1 MKTNKILKIDGTIL
15 DKKQLENH
23 LQKIASNHNLINKP
37 SKETYPIPQLIE
49 NYETIKIV
57 YNLLNEHVKLGM
69 TTHPAGEWLL
79 DNFYIIEET
88 VKQIQKELT
97 LKKYM
102 NFLGIANGK
111 YKGFARIYVLAA
123 EIVAYTDNKID
134 KEDLEDYLTSYQE
147 KKTLS
152 MEEIWNIGL
161 FLQIAIIEN
170 IREICE
176 KIYSSQ
182 IQKMKAENIVKK
194 LLEKSQENKDNHIY
208 HIKNIKKDMLQ
219 DVKYPFI
226 EYMSYILKRYGKK
239 GYRYLKILEEIVEMT
254 GTTVQEVIKKEHFD
268 IAVKKVSIGN
278 SIISIKTIQRINFL
292 EIFEKINGVEEILKQ
307 DPANVYSK
315 MDNDTKDCYRNVIKE
330 ISKKTK
336 ISEIYIAK
344 KILQLSKENEDN
356 GKKSHIGYYI
366 IDKGIEKVYKELQC
380 KTPKHMSEKIKQKLY
395 IVTNIILSIA
405 ISFALSS
412 ILNLYTKN
420 IKIYVLSFFILF
432 IPSSEIVTQIIQY
445 ILSKIVKPKPIPKID
460 FSKGIDKEH
469 TCMVVIPTILKNK
482 EKVKELMQKLEVYYI
497 ANQSKNLYFT
507 LLGDCSESSIK
518 EEKFDNEVIE
528 NGVKLAEKL
537 NKKYAKENEFPIFH
551 FIYRKRDWNEK
562 ENCYLGWERKRGMLT
577 QFNEYLL
584 GKEENVFRANT
595 IEGYKDCIPQIQY
608 VITLDADT
616 ELILNSAFELVGA
629 MAHILNKPIIDKEKN
644 VVIEG
649 YGIIQP
655 RIGINL
661 DISYKTIFTQIF
673 AGTGGIDSY
682 TNAISDLYQDNFGEG
697 IFTGKGIY
705 DLKVFSKV
713 LKNAI
718 PENTVLSHDLLE
730 GCYLRCGLATDIM
743 LMDGYPTK
751 YNSFMNRLSR
761 WIRGDWQ
768 IISWLNSKVNSKIGN
783 IQNPLNYLS
792 KYKILDN
799 LRRSLI
805 EIMVIISLI
814 LFVILGKQYCFEIYP
829 FIIIS
834 IIAVV
839 MSNILEI
846 FNTMLVKKEGEYKQK
861 NFSPRVS
868 GYKGIV
874 LRILITIG
882 ELPYKTYISF
892 IAIVKTLYRKWISHK
907 NLLEWMTSEEAEKQS
922 KNDVISY
929 IKQMWFNIALGIL
942 TIGFALTNKAFGDF
956 LIQILLGIL
965 WTFTPFIMWH
975 ISKEKKEIK
984 AIEKLDKTEIEY
996 VLEIGKKTW
1005 EFFKQYITKENNYLM
1020 PDNYQEDRKQKVVA
1034 RTSSTNIGLSILA
1047 IISSYD
1053 LQYETLSNTIELLHK
1068 VLTSVD
1074 SLQKWNGHLYN
1085 WYNIKTKDPLIP
1097 RYIST
1102 VDSGNFVGYMYVTKS
1117 FLEETRDI
1125 LQKSEEYIK
1134 IINQI
1139 QEMLEIIKKIINQTD
1154 FTYLYSQEHQIFS
1167 IGYNIEE
1174 NQLTDSY
1181 YDLLATEAR
1190 QASLVAI
1197 AKKDIPS
1204 KHWNHLSRTLTI
1216 LGKYKGL
1223 ISWSGTAFE
1232 YLMPNINIPK
1242 YKGSLLDESCD
1253 FMIMSQIKYAEE
1265 MNLPFGVSESAF
1277 NLKDL
1282 QYNYQYKAFGIP
1294 WLGLKR
1300 GLADEMVVS
1309 TYSSIL
1315 AITDIPK
1322 EVIKNLKILEQYG
1335 MYNKYGFY
1343 ESIDFTPERVRKG
1356 QKAEV
1361 VKTYMAHHQGLILLS
1376 INNLINKM
1384 ILQKRF
1390 TKNPEIQAVTI
1401 LLQETMP
1408 EKAIITKEDKEKVEK
1423 LKYKDYEDYIV
1434 RKYTKV
1440 DERLITGNVIS
1451 NENYMIAMNQKGE
1464 GFSKY
1469 KNMYINHFKRTDDYM
1484 QGIIFDIKSI
1494 KNKQM
1499 ISSCYSHN
1507 MGTSYQIRFMPD
1519 KNEQEMVNG
1528 NIKATIKTTV
1538 ASNEPVELRRI
1549 ILENTGNEEEIVEL
1563 TGYFEPILAQK
1574 EQYYAHPAF
1583 NNLFLV
1589 YGYDEKNEA
1598 LLVKRKRRE
1607 IGEQELYL
1615 ATTLHASREDRIGDL
1630 EYEIEEE
1637 KFLGRGNVKIPKMVK
1652 DSLPF
1657 SKKIGLVTEPIIAM
1671 KRTIK
1676 IKKQEKVIID
1686 FILSVE
1692 EEKEQVIQNLE
1703 KYISFEN
1710 VKNEFELSKAR
1721 VEAETRYLNM
1731 KGKNIENYQK
1741 ILSYIIFDN
1750 SIRSVERSKINQ
1762 TKHYQ
1767 QSDLWKYGI
1776 SGDLPIVLVKM
1787 KNANDVQGLKEI
1799 LKAYEYF
1806 RTKNVETEIVVI
1818 NGENYSY
1825 ENYVREEIDSTIL
1838 NQHKG
1843 YLKNIKGGI
1852 FVLNEEEID
1861 KNDMTFLEFISSITI
1876 DCAKGNL
1883 ENNLKEIEEVY
1894 LENYKEISKEE
1905 NTNLFIEETTE
1916 DINILKNTENLKYYN
1931 EYGAFSEDGKEYW
1944 ICVNQE
1950 KRLPTVWSH
1959 IMANEKFG
1967 TIVTENMGG
1976 YSWYKNSRLNRLTSW
1991 HNNPSLDIPSE
2002 VVYVKDMETKQ
2013 VWSLGLNP
2021 MPDNRNYNVIY
2032 GFGYCKY
2039 IHSHLGI
2046 EQELEIFVPKEDS
2059 CKIGI
2064 LKLRNKTPNRKNLKL
2079 YYYIKPVIGEDES
2092 KTSGNI
2098 SIKFDRNSNILTADN
2113 LYTTEIDNTKLYI
2126 SSSEK
2131 IKSYTGD
2138 KKFFLGKNGI
2148 SNPDGVKKL
2157 RLNNSNAIGKDT
2169 CMVIEIEVEVE
2180 SFSNKEISFV
2190 LGAEES
2196 VMDCKNIA
2204 YKYSKLQNCRQELER
2219 IKNDW
2224 RDLLGKLQVYTPL
2237 ESTNILLNGWCIYQ
2251 TLESRLL
2258 GRSGYYQ
2265 SGGAFG
2271 FRDQLQDTIA
2281 LKYISPE
2288 FLKQQIIK
2296 HSKHQF
2302 EEGDVE
2308 HWWHEETNR
2317 GIRTRFSDDLLWLP
2331 YLVLQYIKFTG
2342 DYSILDIETPY
2353 LKGPILEEGIDER
2366 YDKYEQSEKQESI
2379 YLHCIRAIEKSFNFG
2394 ENGLPKIGSGD
2405 WNDGFST
2412 VGNKGKGESV
2422 WLGFFLY
2429 HILDKF
2435 IPICEM
2441 MESKNTQ
2448 NLEENHNSEKN
2459 NQILNIIYEVNN
2471 MKEDN
2476 TNSSVGEEKYKMNSL
2491 SSEQKDKNNDSVLKE
2506 NLKIE
2511 NKCDKEDV
2519 QKEEVENRSEK
2530 WNTIKMQLKKA
2541 LNTNGWDGRWYRR
2554 AFMDDGNVLGSM
2566 ENDECR
2572 IDSIAQSW
2580 SVISKAGDNDKKYIS
2595 IESLENHLVDKENGI
2610 IKLLDP
2616 PFEKGHLEPGYIK
2629 AYLPG
2634 VRENGGQYTHSSCW
2648 AIIAEALLGFGDKA
2662 LEFYRMINPIEHA
2675 RTKDASNKY
2684 KVEPYVIPADIYGAG
2699 NLAGRGGW
2707 TWYTGSSSWYYTAG
2721 VEYILG
2727 LKVKEGYLTIAP
2739 CIPKDWKEYLMR
2751 YKWKDSIYN
2760 IKVINQNQ
2768 KNTGVTKILLNGEEV
2783 ENKIKLDGGNRIFNI
2798 EVIM

>member
-1 MKTNKILKIDGTIL
+1 MKTNRILKIDGTIL
-15 DKKQLENH
+15 DKRQLENH

-49 NYETIKIV
+49 NYETIKMV
-57 YNLLNEHVKLGM
+57 YHLLNEHVKLGM
-69 TTHPAGEWLL
+69 ATHPAGEWLL

-102 NFLGIANGK
+102 NFLGIANGR

-123 EIVAYTDNKID
+123 EIVAYTDNKIE
-134 KEDLEDYLTSYQE
+134 KEDLEDYLASYQE

-182 IQKMKAENIVKK
+182 IQKMKAENIVQK
-194 LLEKSQENKDNHIY
+194 LIETPQNHKENHIY
-208 HIKNIKKDMLQ
+208 HIKNIKKDMLH

-239 GYRYLKILEEIVEMT
+239 GYRYLKILDEIVEMT

-278 SIISIKTIQRINFL
+278 SITSIKTIQRINFL

-307 DPANVYSK
+307 DPADVYSK
-315 MDNDTKDCYRNVIKE
+315 MDNPTKESYRNIIKE

-344 KILQLSKENEDN
+344 KILQLAKENKEDE
-356 GKKSHIGYYI
+356 KKAHIGYYM
-366 IDKGIEKVYKELQC
+366 IDKGIEKVYQELQY
-380 KTPKHMSEKIKQKLY
+380 KVPKHMREKTKQTLY
-395 IVTNIILSIA
+395 IAMNIILSIVVSMA
-405 ISFALSS
+405 FSS
-412 ILNLYTKN
+412 ILNLYIKN
-420 IKIYVLSFFILF
+420 VGIYLLSFFILF

-445 ILSKIVKPKPIPKID
+445 ILSKMVKPKTIPKID
-460 FSKGIDKEH
+460 FSKGIDEEH
-469 TCMVVIPTILKNK
+469 ACMVVIPTILKNK
-482 EKVKELMQKLEVYYI
+482 EKVKELMHKLEVYYI

-507 LLGDCSESSIK
+507 LLGDCSESSLQ
-518 EEKFDNEVIE
+518 EEKADNEVIE
-528 NGVKLAEKL
+528 TGMQLAEKL
-537 NKKYAKENEFPIFH
+537 NKTYAKEDNFPIFH
-551 FIYRKRDWNEK
+551 FIYRKREWNEK

-584 GKEENVFRANT
+584 GNEENVFRANT
-595 IEGYKDCIPQIQY
+595 IEEYKDCIPQIQY

-629 MAHILNKPIIDKEKN
+629 MAHILNKPVIDEEKN
-644 VVIEG
+644 IVVEG
-649 YGIIQP
+649 HGMIQP

-661 DISYKTIFTQIF
+661 EISYKTLFTQIF
-673 AGTGGIDSY
+673 AGAGGLDSY
-682 TNAISDLYQDNFGEG
+682 TNAISDLYQDNFEEG

-705 DLKVFSKV
+705 DVKVFSRV

-743 LMDGYPTK
+743 LMDGYPCK

-768 IISWLNSKVNSKIGN
+768 IIGWLKGKVNSKIGN
-783 IQNPLNYLS
+783 IQNPLNCLS
-792 KYKILDN
+792 KYKIFDN
-799 LRRSLI
+799 LRRSFI
-805 EIMVIISLI
+805 ECMAIISLI
-814 LFVILGKQYCFEIYP
+814 LFTVLGKVYSFETYP
-829 FIIIS
+829 FAIITL
-834 IIAVV
+834 IAVV
-839 MSNILEI
+839 MPYILEM
-846 FNTMLVKKEGEYKQK
+846 FNTMLVKKEGEHKQK
-861 NFSPRVS
+861 KFSPKIS
-868 GYKGIV
+868 GYKGIG
-874 LRILITIG
+874 LRIFITIG
-882 ELPYKTYISF
+882 VLPYKAYISF
-892 IAIVKTLYRKWISHK
+892 IAIVKTLYRKWVSHK
-907 NLLEWMTSEEAEKQS
+907 KLLEWMTSEEAEKQA
-922 KNDVISY
+922 KNDMMSY
-929 IKQMWFNIALGIL
+929 VKQMWFNIALGIV
-942 TIGFALTNKAFGDF
+942 TIGIGLTNKGFGDF
-956 LIQILLGIL
+956 IIQTVLGIL
-965 WTFTPFIMWH
+965 WIVTPFIMWY
-975 ISKEKKEIK
+975 ISKEKKEVK
-984 AIEKLDKTEIEY
+984 AIEALDKTEIEY
-996 VLEIGKKTW
+996 VLEIGRKTW
-1005 EFFKQYITKENNYLM
+1005 QFFKQYITKENNYLM
-1020 PDNYQEDRKQKVVA
+1020 PDNYQEDRKQKIVT

-1047 IISSYD
+1047 IVSSYD
-1053 LQYETLSNTIELLHK
+1053 LQYEDLPDIIGLLYK
-1068 VLTSVD
+1068 VIISVD

-1085 WYNIKTKDPLIP
+1085 WYDTKTKEPLRP

-1102 VDSGNFVGYMYVTKS
+1102 VDSGNFVGYLYVTKA
-1117 FLEETRDI
+1117 FLKEIQEI
-1125 LQKSEEYIK
+1125 LQNDDLLISKPTETKKTIDITNKEEK
-1134 IINQI
+1134 VKVQNQI
-1139 QEMLEIIKKIINQTD
+1139 HEMLEIIKRIIDQTD
-1154 FTYLYSQEHQIFS
+1154 FTNLYSQEHQIFS

-1174 NQLTDSY
+1174 NKLTDSY

-1204 KHWNHLSRTLTI
+1204 KHWNHLSRTLTV

-1242 YKGSLLDESCD
+1242 YKGSLLDESCK
-1253 FMIMSQIKYAEE
+1253 FMMMSQMKYAEE
-1265 MNLPFGVSESAF
+1265 MHLPFGVSEAAF

-1282 QYNYQYKAFGIP
+1282 QSNYQYKAFGIP

-1309 TYSSIL
+1309 SYGSML

-1322 EVIKNLKILEQYG
+1322 KVVKNLKVLEQYG

-1343 ESIDFTPERVRKG
+1343 ESLDFTPERVRKG
-1356 QKAEV
+1356 KKAEV

-1376 INNLINKM
+1376 INNLINQF

-1434 RKYTKV
+1434 RTYTKI

-1464 GFSKY
+1464 GFSQY
-1469 KNMYINHFKRTDDYM
+1469 KNMYINYFKHTDDDT
-1484 QGIIFDIKSI
+1484 QGMIFYIKSI
-1494 KNKQM
+1494 KNKQIM
-1499 ISSCYSHN
+1499 SSSYSQN
-1507 MGTSYQIRFMPD
+1507 IKNENQYQIRFMPD
-1519 KNEQEMVNG
+1519 KNEQEITSG
-1528 NIKATIKTTV
+1528 NIKATIKMTV

-1549 ILENTGNEEEIVEL
+1549 ILENLGNEEEIVEL
-1563 TGYFEPILAQK
+1563 TGYFEPILTPK

-1589 YGYDEKNEA
+1589 YEYDEKNEA
-1598 LLVKRKRRE
+1598 LMVKRKKRE
-1607 IGEQELYL
+1607 LGQNEIYL
-1615 ATTLHASREDRIGDL
+1615 ATTLHVSRDDRIGDL

-1637 KFLGRGNVKIPKMVK
+1637 KFMGRGNLKIPKMVK

-1657 SKKIGLVTEPIIAM
+1657 SKKIGLVTEPVVAL

-1676 IKKQEKVIID
+1676 IKSQEKVVID
-1686 FILSVE
+1686 FIVSVE
-1692 EEKEQVIQNLE
+1692 ENKEQTVQNLE
-1703 KYISFEN
+1703 KYMSFEN
-1710 VKNEFELSKAR
+1710 VKNEFDLSKAR
-1721 VEAETRYLNM
+1721 VEAETRYLNV
-1731 KGKNIENYQK
+1731 KGKDIENFQK
-1741 ILSYIIFDN
+1741 MLAYILFDD
-1750 SIRSVERSKINQ
+1750 SMKSVEKEKIKQ
-1762 TKHYQ
+1762 IQSFK

-1776 SGDLPIVLVKM
+1776 SGDLPIILVKM
-1787 KNANDVQGLKEI
+1787 KSTNDADGLKEV

-1806 RTKNVETEIVVI
+1806 KTKNVETEIVI
-1818 NGENYSY
+1818 IDEEKYSY
-1825 ENYVREEIDSTIL
+1825 ENYVREEIESTIL
-1838 NQHKG
+1838 NQHMG

-1852 FVLNEEEID
+1852 FILNEEEMDEKDI
-1861 KNDMTFLEFISSITI
+1861 TFLEFISMMTI
-1876 DCAKGNL
+1876 DCEKGNL
-1883 ENNLKEIEEVY
+1883 ENNLKEIEETY
-1894 LENYKEISKEE
+1894 LETYKEISEEE
-1905 NTNLFIEETTE
+1905 NTNQFIEENTE
-1916 DINILKNTENLKYYN
+1916 DIDILKDTENLKYYN
-1931 EYGAFSEDGKEYW
+1931 EYGGFSEDGKEYW
-1944 ICVNQE
+1944 ICVNKQ

-1959 IMANEKFG
+1959 IMANETFG

-1991 HNNPSLDIPSE
+1991 NNNPSFDIPSE
-2002 VVYVKDMETKQ
+2002 VIYVKDMDTKQ
-2013 VWSLGLNP
+2013 AWSLGLNP
-2021 MPDNRNYNVIY
+2021 MPDNQNYNVVY

-2039 IHSHLGI
+2039 MHSHLGM
-2046 EQELEIFVPKEDS
+2046 EQELEIFVPREDS

-2064 LKLRNKTPNRKNLKL
+2064 LKLSNKTPNRKYLKL
-2079 YYYIKPVIGEDES
+2079 YYYIKPVIGEDEF

-2098 SIKFDRNSNILTADN
+2098 HIKFDRNSNVITANN
-2113 LYTTEIDNTKLYI
+2113 LYTNEIDNTKLYM

-2138 KKFFLGKNGI
+2138 KKFFLGKNGL
-2148 SNPDGVKKL
+2148 SNPDGIKKL
-2157 RLNNSNAIGKDT
+2157 RLNNSDAIGRET
-2169 CMVIEIEVEVE
+2169 CIVLEIEVEIE
-2180 SFSNKEISFV
+2180 SFSNKDIAFI
-2190 LGAEES
+2190 LGAEETI
-2196 VMDCKNIA
+2196 MDCKNIA
-2204 YKYSKLQNCRQELER
+2204 YKYSKLQNCKQELER
-2219 IKNDW
+2219 VKNYW
-2224 RDLLGKLQVYTPL
+2224 KELLGKLQIYTPL

-2281 LKYISPE
+2281 LKYISPD

-2308 HWWHEETNR
+2308 HWWHEETGR

-2331 YLVLQYIKFTG
+2331 YLVLQYIHFTG
-2342 DYSILDIETPY
+2342 DDSILDIETPY
-2353 LKGPILEEGIDER
+2353 LKGAILEEGVDER
-2366 YDKYEQSEKQESI
+2366 YDKYLPSEKQESI

-2412 VGNKGKGESV
+2412 VGNKGRGESV

-2429 HILDKF
+2429 SILDEF

-2441 MESKNTQ
+2441 MEEKEEQ
-2448 NLEENHNSEKN
+2448 NNK
-2459 NQILNIIYEVNN
+2459 Q
-2471 MKEDN
+2471 KE
-2476 TNSSVGEEKYKMNSL
+2476 SRIEKYK
-2491 SSEQKDKNNDSVLKE
+2491 EI
-2506 NLKIE
+2506 KI
-2511 NKCDKEDV
+2511 
-2519 QKEEVENRSEK
+2519 
-2530 WNTIKMQLKKA
+2530 QLKKA
-2541 LNTNGWDGRWYRR
+2541 LNTNGWDGRWYKR

-2580 SVISKAGDNDKKYIS
+2580 SIISKAGDNDKKYIS
-2595 IESLENHLVDKENGI
+2595 MESLENHLVDKENGI

-2634 VRENGGQYTHSSCW
+2634 VRENGGQYTHASCW

-2675 RTKDASNKY
+2675 RTKDASSKY
-2684 KVEPYVIPADIYGAG
+2684 KVEPYAIAADIYGAG

-2707 TWYTGSSSWYYTAG
+2707 TWYTGSSSWYYIAG
-2721 VEYILG
+2721 IEYILG
-2727 LKVKEGYLTIAP
+2727 LKIKEGYLTIEP

-2760 IKVINQNQ
+2760 IKVMNQNQ
-2768 KNTGVTKILLNGEEV
+2768 KNTGVEKVLLNGEEV
-2783 ENKIKLDGGNRIFNI
+2783 ENKIKLDGSNKVYHI
-2798 EVIM
+2798 EVYM

>member
-1 MKTNKILKIDGTIL
+1 MKTNKILKIDGTIV

-23 LQKIASNHNLINKP
+23 LQKIASNHNLTNKP

-49 NYETIKIV
+49 NYETIKMV
-57 YNLLNEHVKLGM
+57 YHLLNEHVKLGM

-88 VKQIQKELT
+88 VKQIEKELT

-123 EIVAYTDNKID
+123 EIVAYTDNKIE
-134 KEDLEDYLTSYQE
+134 KEDLEDYLASYQE

-152 MEEIWNIGL
+152 MEEIWNIGV

-182 IQKMKAENIVKK
+182 MQKMKAENIVQKLIENPQDKK
-194 LLEKSQENKDNHIY
+194 ENHIY
-208 HIKNIKKDMLQ
+208 HVKNIKKDMLQ

-239 GYRYLKILEEIVEMT
+239 GYRYLKILDEIVEMT

-278 SIISIKTIQRINFL
+278 SITSIKTIQRINFL

-307 DPANVYSK
+307 DPAGVYPK
-315 MDNDTKDCYRNVIKE
+315 MDNDTKDYYRNIIKE

-344 KILQLSKENEDN
+344 KILQLAEDN
-356 GKKSHIGYYI
+356 KTKGKKAHIGYYI
-366 IDKGIEKVYKELQC
+366 IDKGIQKVYQELQC
-380 KTPKHMSEKIKQKLY
+380 KVPKYLKEKTKQKLY
-395 IVTNIILSIA
+395 IATNMILSIILSLV
-405 ISFALSS
+405 FSS
-412 ILNLYTKN
+412 ILNLYIQN
-420 IKIYVLSFFILF
+420 IGIYLLSFLILL

-445 ILSKIVKPKPIPKID
+445 MLSKIVKPKPIPKID
-460 FSKGIDKEH
+460 FSKGIDEENA
-469 TCMVVIPTILKNK
+469 TMVVIPTILKNK
-482 EKVKELMQKLEVYYI
+482 EKVKELMHKLEVYYI

-507 LLGDCSESSIK
+507 LLGDCSESTMK
-518 EEKFDNEVIE
+518 EEKIDNEVIE
-528 NGVKLAEKL
+528 TGMKLAENL
-537 NKKYAKENEFPIFH
+537 NEKYAKENDFPIFH
-551 FIYRKRDWNEK
+551 FIYRKREWNEK

-584 GKEENVFRANT
+584 GNEENVFRTNT
-595 IEGYKDCIPQIQY
+595 IETYKDCIPKIQY

-616 ELILNSAFELVGA
+616 DLILNSAFELVGA
-629 MAHILNKPIIDKEKN
+629 MAHILNKPVIDEEKN

-649 YGIIQP
+649 HGLIQP

-673 AGTGGIDSY
+673 AGAGGIDSY

-705 DLKVFSKV
+705 DLRVFSKV

-768 IISWLNSKVNSKIGN
+768 IISWLKGKVNSKIGK
-783 IQNPLNYLS
+783 ILNPLNCLS
-792 KYKILDN
+792 KYKIFDN

-814 LFVILGKQYCFEIYP
+814 LFVMLGKVYHFKTYP
-829 FIIIS
+829 LIIIS

-839 MSNILEI
+839 MPYILEI
-846 FNTMLVKKEGEYKQK
+846 FNTMLVKKEGEHKQK
-861 NFSPRVS
+861 KFSPRIS
-868 GYKGIV
+868 GYKGIG

-882 ELPYKTYISF
+882 VLPYKAYVSC
-892 IAIVKTLYRKWISHK
+892 IAIIKTLYRKWVSHK
-907 NLLEWMTSEEAEKQS
+907 KLLEWMTSEEAEKQA
-922 KNDVISY
+922 KNDVMSY
-929 IKQMWFNIALGIL
+929 IKQMWFNIALGIV
-942 TIGFALTNKAFGDF
+942 TIGLALTNKGFGDF
-956 LIQILLGIL
+956 IIETIWGIL
-965 WTFTPFIMWH
+965 WILTPFIMWY
-975 ISKEKKEIK
+975 ISKEKKEVT
-984 AIEKLDKTEIEY
+984 AIETLDKTEIEY
-996 VLEIGKKTW
+996 VLEIGRKTW
-1005 EFFKQYITKENNYLM
+1005 QFFKQYITKENNYLM
-1020 PDNYQEDRKQKVVA
+1020 PDNYQEDRKQRIVT

-1047 IISSYD
+1047 IVSSYD
-1053 LQYETLSNTIELLHK
+1053 LQYETLPDTIDLLHK
-1068 VLTSVD
+1068 VVTSVD

-1085 WYNIKTKDPLIP
+1085 WYDTKTKEPLRP

-1102 VDSGNFVGYMYVTKS
+1102 VDSGNFVGYLYVAKA
-1117 FLEETRDI
+1117 FLEEIQERLQTLSKEQRNEIIETKRKIDI
-1125 LQKSEEYIK
+1125 ANEEEKVKLQ
-1134 IINQI
+1134 NQI
-1139 QEMLEIIKKIINQTD
+1139 QEMLEIIERTINQTD

-1174 NQLTDSY
+1174 NKLTDSY

-1242 YKGSLLDESCD
+1242 YKGSLLDESCK
-1253 FMIMSQIKYAEE
+1253 FMMMSQMKYAEE
-1265 MNLPFGVSESAF
+1265 MHLPFGVSEAAF

-1282 QYNYQYKAFGIP
+1282 QSNYQYKAFGIP

-1309 TYSSIL
+1309 SYGSIL

-1322 EVIKNLKILEQYG
+1322 EVIKNLKRLEQYG

-1343 ESIDFTPERVRKG
+1343 ESLDFTPERVRKG
-1356 QKAEV
+1356 KQAEV

-1376 INNLINKM
+1376 INNLINQL

-1390 TKNPEIQAVTI
+1390 VKNPEIQAVTI

-1434 RKYTKV
+1434 RSYTKI
-1440 DERLITGNVIS
+1440 DERLVTGNVIS
-1451 NENYMIAMNQKGE
+1451 NENYVVAMNQKGE
-1464 GFSKY
+1464 GVSKF
-1469 KNMYINHFKRTDDYM
+1469 KNLYINHFKYTDDCI
-1484 QGIIFDIKSI
+1484 QGIIFNIKSI
-1494 KNKQM
+1494 KNKQI
-1499 ISSCYSHN
+1499 ISSSYSQN
-1507 MGTSYQIRFMPD
+1507 IKENPYQIRFMPD
-1519 KNEQEMVNG
+1519 KNEQEMING
-1528 NIKATIKTTV
+1528 NIKAKIKMTV

-1549 ILENTGNEEEIVEL
+1549 TLENLGNEEEIVEL
-1563 TGYFEPILAQK
+1563 TGYFEPMLTTK

-1589 YGYDEKNEA
+1589 YEYDEKNEA
-1598 LLVKRKRRE
+1598 ILVKRKKRE
-1607 IGEQELYL
+1607 VEEKEVYL
-1615 ATTLHASREDRIGDL
+1615 ATTLHASRDDRIGDL

-1637 KFLGRGNVKIPKMVK
+1637 KFMERGNLKIPKMVK

-1657 SKKIGLVTEPIIAM
+1657 SKKIGLVTEPVVAM

-1676 IKKQEKVIID
+1676 IKKQETVIID

-1692 EEKEQVIQNLE
+1692 EEKEQAIQNLE
-1703 KYISFEN
+1703 KYTSFEN

-1731 KGKNIENYQK
+1731 KGKDIENYQK
-1741 ILSYIIFDN
+1741 MLSYIVFDD
-1750 SIRSVERSKINQ
+1750 SVKSVEKEKINHTQ
-1762 TKHYQ
+1762 NYK
-1767 QSDLWKYGI
+1767 QSELWKYGI
-1776 SGDLPIVLVKM
+1776 SGDLPIILVKM
-1787 KNANDVQGLKEI
+1787 KNANDVQGLKEV

-1806 RTKNVETEIVVI
+1806 RTKNVETEIVI
-1818 NGENYSY
+1818 IDEEKYSY

-1838 NQHKG
+1838 NQHMG

-1852 FVLNEEEID
+1852 FILNEEEMD
-1861 KNDMTFLEFISSITI
+1861 KKDMKLLEFISVITI

-1883 ENNLKEIEEVY
+1883 ENNLKEIEETY
-1894 LENYKEISKEE
+1894 LENYKDISEEE
-1905 NTNLFIEETTE
+1905 NTNVFIEENAE
-1916 DINILKNTENLKYYN
+1916 DVDILKNTENLKYYN

-1944 ICVNQE
+1944 ICVNKD

-1959 IMANEKFG
+1959 TMANEKFG

-1991 HNNPSLDIPSE
+1991 NNNPSLDIPSE
-2002 VVYVKDMETKQ
+2002 IIYIKDMETKQ
-2013 VWSLGLNP
+2013 AWSLGLNP
-2021 MPDNRNYNVIY
+2021 MPDNRNYNVVY

-2039 IHSHLGI
+2039 IHSHLGV
-2046 EQELEIFVPKEDS
+2046 EQELEVFVPREDS

-2064 LKLRNKTPNRKNLKL
+2064 LKLNNKAPNRKHLKL
-2079 YYYIKPVIGEDES
+2079 YYYIKPVIGEDEF

-2098 SIKFDRNSNILTADN
+2098 HIQFDRNSNTLTACN
-2113 LYTTEIDNTKLYI
+2113 LYASEIDNTKLYM

-2138 KKFFLGKNGI
+2138 KKFFLGKNGL

-2157 RLNNSNAIGKDT
+2157 RLNNSNAIGRNT
-2169 CMVIEIEVEVE
+2169 CMVLEIEVEIE
-2180 SFSNKEISFV
+2180 SFSNKEISFI
-2190 LGAEES
+2190 LGAEET
-2196 VMDCKNIA
+2196 MIDCKNMA
-2204 YKYSKLQNCRQELER
+2204 YKYSKLQNCRQELKR
-2219 IKNDW
+2219 VKNYW
-2224 RDLLGKLQVYTPL
+2224 KDLLGKLQIYTPL

-2288 FLKQQIIK
+2288 ILKHQIIK

-2302 EEGDVE
+2302 AEGDVE
-2308 HWWHEETNR
+2308 HWWHEETSR

-2331 YLVLQYIKFTG
+2331 YLVLQYIHFTG
-2342 DYSILDIETPY
+2342 DTSILEIETPY
-2353 LKGPILEEGIDER
+2353 LKGQILEEGVDER
-2366 YDKYEQSEKQESI
+2366 YDQYLQSEKQESI

-2412 VGNKGKGESV
+2412 VGNKGRGESI

-2429 HILDKF
+2429 NILDEF

-2441 MESKNTQ
+2441 
-2448 NLEENHNSEKN
+2448 
-2459 NQILNIIYEVNN
+2459 V
-2471 MKEDN
+2471 
-2476 TNSSVGEEKYKMNSL
+2476 
-2491 SSEQKDKNNDSVLKE
+2491 
-2506 NLKIE
+2506 E
-2511 NKCDKEDV
+2511 NKYHENGV
-2519 QKEEVENRSEK
+2519 PKEEVESRSAK
-2530 WNTIKMQLKKA
+2530 WTTIKIQLKKA
-2541 LNTNGWDGRWYRR
+2541 LNTNGWDGRWYKR

-2580 SVISKAGDNDKKYIS
+2580 SIISKAGDNDKKYIS
-2595 IESLENHLVDKENGI
+2595 MESLENHLVDKEHGI

-2634 VRENGGQYTHSSCW
+2634 VRENGGQYTHASCW
-2648 AIIAEALLGFGDKA
+2648 AIIAEALLGFGDKS

-2675 RTKDASNKY
+2675 RTKDASSKY
-2684 KVEPYVIPADIYGAG
+2684 KVEPYAIAADIYGAG

-2707 TWYTGSSSWYYTAG
+2707 TWYTGSSSWYYIAG
-2721 VEYILG
+2721 IEYILG
-2727 LKVKEGYLTIAP
+2727 LKIEKGYLRIEP

-2751 YKWKDSIYN
+2751 YKWENSIYN

-2768 KNTGVTKILLNGEEV
+2768 KNTGVEKVLLNGEEV
-2783 ENKIKLDGGNRIFNI
+2783 ENKIKLDGSNKVYNI
-2798 EVIM
+2798 EVYM

>member
-1 MKTNKILKIDGTIL
+1 MKTNKILKIDGTIV

-23 LQKIASNHNLINKP
+23 LQKIASNHNLVNKP

-57 YNLLNEHVKLGM
+57 YNLLNEHVKLGI

-123 EIVAYTDNKID
+123 EIVAYTDNKIE
-134 KEDLEDYLTSYQE
+134 KEDIEDYLASYQE

-161 FLQIAIIEN
+161 FLQISIIEN

-182 IQKMKAENIVKK
+182 IQKVKAENIVQKLIENPQDKK
-194 LLEKSQENKDNHIY
+194 ENHIY
-208 HIKNIKKDMLQ
+208 HLKNIKKDMLH

-239 GYRYLKILEEIVEMT
+239 GYRYLKILDEIVEMT

-278 SIISIKTIQRINFL
+278 SITSIKTIQRINFL

-307 DPANVYSK
+307 DPADVYSK
-315 MDNDTKDCYRNVIKE
+315 MDNPTKESYRNIIKE

-344 KILQLSKENEDN
+344 KILQLAEDNKQN
-356 GKKSHIGYYI
+356 GKKAHIGYYI
-366 IDKGIEKVYKELQC
+366 IDKGIQKVYQELQC
-380 KTPKHMSEKIKQKLY
+380 KVPKYLKEKTKQKLY
-395 IVTNIILSIA
+395 IATNMILSIILSLV
-405 ISFALSS
+405 FSS
-412 ILNLYTKN
+412 ILNLYIQN
-420 IKIYVLSFFILF
+420 IGIYLLSFLILL

-445 ILSKIVKPKPIPKID
+445 MLSKIVKPKPIPKID
-460 FSKGIDKEH
+460 FSKGIDEENA
-469 TCMVVIPTILKNK
+469 TMVVIPTILKSK
-482 EKVKELMQKLEVYYI
+482 EKVKELMHKLEVYYI

-507 LLGDCSESSIK
+507 LLGDCSESTMK
-518 EEKFDNEVIE
+518 EEKIDNEVIE
-528 NGVKLAEKL
+528 TGMKLAESL
-537 NKKYAKENEFPIFH
+537 NKKYSKESDFPIFH
-551 FIYRKRDWNEK
+551 FIYRKREWNEK
-562 ENCYLGWERKRGMLT
+562 EDCYLGWGRKRGMLT

-584 GKEENVFRANT
+584 GNEENVFRANT
-595 IEGYKDCIPQIQY
+595 IETYKDCIPKIQY

-616 ELILNSAFELVGA
+616 DLILNSAFELVGA
-629 MAHILNKPIIDKEKN
+629 MAHILNKPVIDEEKN

-649 YGIIQP
+649 HGLIQH

-673 AGTGGIDSY
+673 AGAGGIDSY
-682 TNAISDLYQDNFGEG
+682 TNAISDLYQDNFEEG

-705 DLKVFSKV
+705 DLRVFSKV

-768 IISWLNSKVNSKIGN
+768 IISWLKGKVNSKIGN
-783 IQNPLNYLS
+783 IQNPLNCLS
-792 KYKILDN
+792 KYKIFDN

-814 LFVILGKQYCFEIYP
+814 LFVILGKVYHFETYP
-829 FIIIS
+829 LIIIS

-839 MSNILEI
+839 MPYILEI
-846 FNTMLVKKEGEYKQK
+846 FNTMLVKKEGEHKQK
-861 NFSPRVS
+861 KFSPRIS
-868 GYKGIV
+868 GYKGIG

-882 ELPYKTYISF
+882 VLPYKAYVSC
-892 IAIVKTLYRKWISHK
+892 IAIIKTLYRKWVSHK
-907 NLLEWMTSEEAEKQS
+907 KLLEWMTSEEAEKQA
-922 KNDVISY
+922 KNDVMSY
-929 IKQMWFNIALGIL
+929 IKQMWFNIGLGIL
-942 TIGFALTNKAFGDF
+942 TIGLALTNKGFGDF
-956 LIQILLGIL
+956 IIQMILGIL
-965 WTFTPFIMWH
+965 WTVTPFIMWY
-975 ISKEKKEIK
+975 ISKEKKEVK

-996 VLEIGKKTW
+996 VLEIGRKTW
-1005 EFFKQYITKENNYLM
+1005 QFFKQYINKENNYLM
-1020 PDNYQEDRKQKVVA
+1020 PDNYQEDRKQKIVT

-1047 IISSYD
+1047 IVSSYD
-1053 LQYETLSNTIELLHK
+1053 LQYEALLETIDLLYK

-1085 WYNIKTKDPLIP
+1085 WYDTKTKEPLRP

-1102 VDSGNFVGYMYVTKS
+1102 VDSGNFVGYLYVTKA
-1117 FLEETRDI
+1117 FLEEIQEI
-1125 LQKSEEYIK
+1125 LQNKNMLSSEQNREESVK
-1134 IINQI
+1134 LQNQI
-1139 QEMLEIIKKIINQTD
+1139 KEMLEIIERIIEQTD

-1174 NQLTDSY
+1174 NKLTDSY

-1232 YLMPNINIPK
+1232 YLMPNMNIPK
-1242 YKGSLLDESCD
+1242 YKGSLLDESCK
-1253 FMIMSQIKYAEE
+1253 FMMMSQMKYAEE
-1265 MNLPFGVSESAF
+1265 MHLPFGVSEAAF

-1282 QYNYQYKAFGIP
+1282 QSNYQYKAFGIP

-1309 TYSSIL
+1309 TYGSML

-1322 EVIKNLKILEQYG
+1322 EVVKNLKVLEQYG
-1335 MYNKYGFY
+1335 MYSKYGFY
-1343 ESIDFTPERVRKG
+1343 ESLDFTPERVRKG
-1356 QKAEV
+1356 KKAEV

-1376 INNLINKM
+1376 INNLINQL

-1390 TKNPEIQAVTI
+1390 TKNPEIQAVSI

-1434 RKYTKV
+1434 RTYTKI

-1464 GFSKY
+1464 GVSKY
-1469 KNMYINHFKRTDDYM
+1469 KNIYINHFKRTDDYT
-1484 QGIIFDIKSI
+1484 QGIIFYIKSI
-1494 KNKQM
+1494 KNKQIM
-1499 ISSCYSHN
+1499 SSSYSQN
-1507 MGTSYQIRFMPD
+1507 IKNENQYQIRFMPD
-1519 KNEQEMVNG
+1519 KNEQEITSG

-1538 ASNEPVELRRI
+1538 ASNEPVELRRMI
-1549 ILENTGNEEEIVEL
+1549 IENLGNEEEIVEL
-1563 TGYFEPILAQK
+1563 TGYFEPILTPK

-1598 LLVKRKRRE
+1598 LLVKRKKRE
-1607 IGEQELYL
+1607 LGEKEVYL

-1637 KFLGRGNVKIPKMVK
+1637 KFNGRGNLKIPKMVK

-1657 SKKIGLVTEPIIAM
+1657 SKKIGLVTEPVVAM

-1676 IKKQEKVIID
+1676 IKKQEKVVID

-1692 EEKEQVIQNLE
+1692 EEKEQVLQNLE
-1703 KYISFEN
+1703 KYTSFEN

-1731 KGKNIENYQK
+1731 KGKDIEMYQK
-1741 ILSYIIFDN
+1741 MLSYIVFDDY
-1750 SIRSVERSKINQ
+1750 IKSVEKEKINQ
-1762 TKHYQ
+1762 TQTYK

-1776 SGDLPIVLVKM
+1776 SGDLPIILVKM
-1787 KNANDVQGLKEI
+1787 KNANDVQGLKEV

-1806 RTKNVETEIVVI
+1806 RTKNVETEIVI
-1818 NGENYSY
+1818 LDEEKYSY

-1838 NQHKG
+1838 NQHMG
-1843 YLKNIKGGI
+1843 YLKNIKAGI
-1852 FVLNEEEID
+1852 FILNEEEMD
-1861 KNDMTFLEFISSITI
+1861 KKDITFLEFISVITI

-1883 ENNLKEIEEVY
+1883 ENNLKEIEETY
-1894 LENYKEISKEE
+1894 LENYKEISEEENVNQFVEE
-1905 NTNLFIEETTE
+1905 NTE
-1916 DINILKNTENLKYYN
+1916 DVDILKDTKTLKYYN

-1944 ICVNQE
+1944 IRAN
-1950 KRLPTVWSH
+1950 KKNRLPTVWSH

-1991 HNNPSLDIPSE
+1991 NNNPSFDIPSE
-2002 VVYVKDMETKQ
+2002 VIYVKDMDTKKS
-2013 VWSLGLNP
+2013 WSLGLNP

-2039 IHSHLGI
+2039 IHSNLGI
-2046 EQELEIFVPKEDS
+2046 VQELEMFVPREDS

-2064 LKLRNKTPNRKNLKL
+2064 LNLSNKTPNRKHLKL
-2079 YYYIKPVIGEDES
+2079 YYYIKPVIGEDEF

-2098 SIKFDRNSNILTADN
+2098 SIKFDRNSNTLTACN
-2113 LYTTEIDNTKLYI
+2113 LYASEIENTKLYV

-2138 KKFFLGKNGI
+2138 KKFFLGKNGL
-2148 SNPDGVKKL
+2148 SNPDGIKKL
-2157 RLNNSNAIGKDT
+2157 RLNNSNAIGRDA
-2169 CMVIEIEVEVE
+2169 CIVLEIEVEIE

-2190 LGAEES
+2190 LGAEET
-2196 VMDCKNIA
+2196 MIDCKNIA

-2219 IKNDW
+2219 VKNYW
-2224 RDLLGKLQVYTPL
+2224 KDLLGKLQVYTPL

-2288 FLKQQIIK
+2288 ILKQQIIK

-2331 YLVLQYIKFTG
+2331 YLVLQYIHFTG
-2342 DYSILDIETPY
+2342 DNSILEIETPY
-2353 LKGPILEEGIDER
+2353 LKGAILEEGVDER
-2366 YDKYEQSEKQESI
+2366 YDQYPQSEKQESI

-2412 VGNKGKGESV
+2412 VGNKGRGESV

-2429 HILDKF
+2429 TILDEF
-2435 IPICEM
+2435 ISICETVKD
-2441 MESKNTQ
+2441 ENDNTI
-2448 NLEENHNSEKN
+2448 LEENR
-2459 NQILNIIYEVNN
+2459 I
-2471 MKEDN
+2471 
-2476 TNSSVGEEKYKMNSL
+2476 EKYK
-2491 SSEQKDKNNDSVLKE
+2491 EI
-2506 NLKIE
+2506 KI
-2511 NKCDKEDV
+2511 
-2519 QKEEVENRSEK
+2519 
-2530 WNTIKMQLKKA
+2530 QLKKA
-2541 LNTNGWDGRWYRR
+2541 LNTNGWDGRWYKR

-2580 SVISKAGDNDKKYIS
+2580 SIISKAGDNDKKYIS
-2595 IESLENHLVDKENGI
+2595 MESLENHLVDKENGI

-2648 AIIAEALLGFGDKA
+2648 AIIAEALLGFGDKS

-2675 RTKDASNKY
+2675 RTKDASSKY
-2684 KVEPYVIPADIYGAG
+2684 KVEPYAIAADIYGAG

-2707 TWYTGSSSWYYTAG
+2707 TWYTGSSSWYYIAG
-2721 VEYILG
+2721 IEYILG
-2727 LKVKEGYLTIAP
+2727 LKIEKEYLRIDP
-2739 CIPKDWKEYLMR
+2739 CIPRDWKEYLMR

-2760 IKVINQNQ
+2760 IKVINRNQ
-2768 KNTGVTKILLNGEEV
+2768 KNTGVEKVLLNGEEV
-2783 ENKIKLDGGNRIFNI
+2783 ENKIKLDGSNKVYNI
-2798 EVIM
+2798 EVYM